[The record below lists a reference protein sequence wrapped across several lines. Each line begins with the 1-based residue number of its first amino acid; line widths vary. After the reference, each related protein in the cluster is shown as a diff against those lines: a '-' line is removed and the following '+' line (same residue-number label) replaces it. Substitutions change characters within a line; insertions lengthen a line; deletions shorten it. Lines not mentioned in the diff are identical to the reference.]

1 MPTADRDPFVPP
13 RSASIFISRVIGDW
27 VEDVDPCETVEYVLP
42 LLNSLGTDEDESVRE
57 ALAPSLHK
65 ILWFFYSTCRLIT
78 EDDDPLEAA
87 GQGEGPNTLTITSE
101 GIDVVLRPTLE
112 DVQQAPLMGGVPAD
126 LQDPASTGPLSGGSS
141 DSVLSTPT
149 SMFSESSSS
158 VTPNSTDATE
168 STTSDHTESTQV
180 SARDQEC
187 YFNTAYDVD
196 DEKAFLQPVR
206 KPRPVISVQ
215 TFTPLIG
222 SLLMSHSSLVCEAAK
237 AAIIGILARLRNI
250 QLPSYEPWPERHID
264 VGQSKTYYAQTGV
277 HIHDYI
283 ALTPEEKKI
292 IQDELLNAIVVG
304 MAKLDE
310 TQSPYDPEYDENQYV
325 QGDGSPY
332 GYFDGEVD
340 TDGAPTVTNGFDE
353 AFGAYGEDGDQ
364 REGNSPELANVPAV
378 PAEDR
383 RPDAAGET
391 GSEELV
397 EDGEAPPEPHPDIV
411 VPQVA
416 PEPETPALL
425 SPSTAPGDPALAPG
439 VGEHP
444 PSDDELFPE
453 TDFDS
458 PNAPPVDHRSYSEVA
473 AYEEENPQRTDP
485 PPEFDQQYTEELSV
499 EASHGRLLSMNLI
512 AAVVEC
518 GVLAEEDVATRLFVP
533 EVVRMR
539 FDESYAVRREAA
551 LAMAELLKVVSRDVV
566 MDSLV
571 RFVLPPRRRPRAKTV
586 TDGTSLPSAAHL
598 V

>member
-1 MPTADRDPFVPP
+1 M
-13 RSASIFISRVIGDW
+13 
-27 VEDVDPCETVEYVLP
+27 
-42 LLNSLGTDEDESVRE
+42 RE

-87 GQGEGPNTLTITSE
+87 AQDEGPNTLTITSE
-101 GIDVVLRPTLE
+101 GFDVVSRPTLE
-112 DVQQAPLMGGVPAD
+112 DVQQAPLMGGIPAD
-126 LQDPASTGPLSGGSS
+126 LQDPAMTGPLSGGSS

-158 VTPNSTDATE
+158 VTPSSVDASE

-180 SARDQEC
+180 SVRDQEC
-187 YFNTAYDVD
+187 YFHTAYDAD

-250 QLPSYEPWPERHID
+250 QLASYEPWPERHIE

-310 TQSPYDPEYDENQYV
+310 TQSPYDPELDENQFV

-332 GYFDGEVD
+332 GYFDEEVD
-340 TDGAPTVTNGFDE
+340 NDGRPAATNGFDE
-353 AFGAYGEDGDQ
+353 AFGTYGEDGGQHD
-364 REGNSPELANVPAV
+364 GTSPELANVPAIPV
-378 PAEDR
+378 EHE
-383 RPDAAGET
+383 RPDAAGEADAD
-391 GSEELV
+391 ELAA
-397 EDGEAPPEPHPDIV
+397 EDAEEAPPVPHPDVV

-416 PEPETPALL
+416 PEPDAPALL
-425 SPSTAPGDPALAPG
+425 SPSTAPGNPELAPG
-439 VGEHP
+439 RGDHA
-444 PSDDELFPE
+444 PSDEELFPE

-551 LAMAELLKVVSRDVV
+551 LAMAELLKVVSQDVV

-571 RFVLPPRRRPRAKTV
+571 GLALLGRSDLHSDMLRLTDLSSPSSPCSTPLPWMRTRTSARRRASPCRR
-586 TDGTSLPSAAHL
+586 
-598 V
+598 

>member
-1 MPTADRDPFVPP
+1 
-13 RSASIFISRVIGDW
+13 
-27 VEDVDPCETVEYVLP
+27 
-42 LLNSLGTDEDESVRE
+42 
-57 ALAPSLHK
+57 
-65 ILWFFYSTCRLIT
+65 
-78 EDDDPLEAA
+78 
-87 GQGEGPNTLTITSE
+87 
-101 GIDVVLRPTLE
+101 
-112 DVQQAPLMGGVPAD
+112 MGGIPAD
-126 LQDPASTGPLSGGSS
+126 LQDPVSTGPLSGGSS

-158 VTPNSTDATE
+158 ATPSSTDATE
-168 STTSDHTESTQV
+168 STTSDQTESTQV

-187 YFNTAYDVD
+187 YFHTAYDAD
-196 DEKAFLQPVR
+196 DDKAFLQPVR

-237 AAIIGILARLRNI
+237 AAIIGILARLRNT
-250 QLPSYEPWPERHID
+250 QLPSYEPWPERHIE

-310 TQSPYDPEYDENQYV
+310 TQSPYNPELDENQYV

-332 GYFDGEVD
+332 GYFDDEFD
-340 TDGAPTVTNGFDE
+340 AEGAPTAINGFDE
-353 AFGAYGEDGDQ
+353 AFGAFGEDGEQ
-364 REGNSPELANVPAV
+364 RQGTSPELANVPAV
-378 PAEDR
+378 PVESD
-383 RPDAAGET
+383 RPDATGET
-391 GSEELV
+391 PV
-397 EDGEAPPEPHPDIV
+397 ENDDEAPPVPHPEIV

-416 PEPETPALL
+416 PEPVTPALL
-425 SPSTAPGDPALAPG
+425 SPSTAPGNPALAPG
-439 VGEHP
+439 VGDDP
-444 PSDDELFPE
+444 PSEDELFPE

-473 AYEEENPQRTDP
+473 AYEGENDQRTDP

-551 LAMAELLKVVSRDVV
+551 LAMAELLKVVSQDVV

-571 RFVLPPRRRPRAKTV
+571 RPAASPPPRPRPTRLLC
-586 TDGTSLPSAAHL
+586 D
-598 V
+598 